1 MKRLLCLAVA
11 AASIPVSAED
21 RTLEHVLVSVPIH
34 KQEANSVLPVTVIT
48 DEELQRSVATTI
60 GETLENRAGLANSS
74 FGPGVGRPVI
84 RGQQGPRAIT
94 LQNNTSS
101 ADVSSFSPDH
111 AVTVEPLLAK
121 SIEVLRGPSTLLY
134 GGGAIGGIVNVIDN
148 RIPRE
153 RVEGVEG
160 AAEYRYDYA
169 PDLNS
174 GVGVLEA
181 GFGNLAFHLSG
192 TSRSTSDLRIP
203 DWAIDEAAL
212 AEQEKMMGHDE
223 EHEGEDHEGEEHE
236 GEEHGEEEINNSKG
250 KIANTDTDTD
260 VITAGFSFHFDD
272 KGSYAGFA
280 VNNLNNKY
288 GIPPGS
294 HEHGHEDEHG
304 EHEGEEHEGEEHEG
318 EEHEEHE
325 GEEHEGEEHEEH
337 EGEEEEEEIV
347 RIDMDQTR
355 YDAMVHLVEPMDSIE
370 VVRGFLT
377 YTDYEHKELEGSE
390 VGTRFKRDTWE
401 GRLEV
406 VHSALLGTEGVM
418 GLQAKSDEFEAV
430 GEEGFIPK
438 TDSTELGLF
447 LIEDFHRN
455 EWTYEVGL
463 RGEYVERDPTTNAAS
478 KEDFTNWSA
487 TFSALW
493 QFDDNWQTG
502 VALARSA
509 RAPSTEELFS
519 NVDAM
524 DPEELVTHAATGI
537 IEVGD
542 PDLDNE
548 TSLNA
553 DLALQWHSANSWA
566 ELSLFYNQFDDYISL
581 RNTGEEID
589 ETAIYDYL
597 QEDAKFY
604 GVEFESSFHLTD
616 LGPGALALDL
626 RGDAIRGDFDD
637 SGDVPRLPP
646 VRVGARL
653 SWTGDAFGTWV
664 SVLNAGDQD
673 RPGDF
678 ETETDGYTRWDI
690 GADYRFTFAH
700 ERELL
705 VFMKWKNITDEEI
718 RLSTSFLRNYAPE
731 AGQSV
736 AAGIRFSF

>member
-1 MKRLLCLAVA
+1 M
-11 AASIPVSAED
+11 
-21 RTLEHVLVSVPIH
+21 
-34 KQEANSVLPVTVIT
+34 LPVTVIT
-48 DEELQRSVATTI
+48 NEELQRSVATTI
-60 GETLENRAGLANSS
+60 GETLGNRAGLANSS

-111 AVTVEPLLAK
+111 AVTVEPMLAR

-153 RVEGVEG
+153 RIEGIEG

-174 GVGVLEA
+174 GVGLLEA
-181 GFGNLAFHLSG
+181 GFGNFAFHLSG

-203 DWAIDEAAL
+203 GRAIDEAAL

-223 EHEGEDHEGEEHE
+223 EHEGEDHEGEEHD
-236 GEEHGEEEINNSKG
+236 EEEVNNSKG

-260 VITAGFSFHFDD
+260 VITAGFSFHFDE

-288 GIPPGS
+288 GIPPGA
-294 HEHGHEDEHG
+294 HEHGHEEEHG
-304 EHEGEEHEGEEHEG
+304 DHEGEEHEGED
-318 EEHEEHE
+318 
-325 GEEHEGEEHEEH
+325 H

-355 YDAMVHLVEPMDSIE
+355 YDAMLHLYEPMDSIE

-406 VHSALLGTEGVM
+406 VHSALLGTEGAI

-430 GEEGFIPK
+430 GEEGYIPQ

-463 RGEYVERDPTTNAAS
+463 RGEYVERDPSTDAAS

-487 TFSALW
+487 SLSALW

-502 VALARSA
+502 VSLARSA

-524 DPEELVTHAATGI
+524 DPEQLVTHAATGI

-566 ELSLFYNQFDDYISL
+566 ELSVFYNHFDDYIFL
-581 RNTGEEID
+581 RNTGEEVD
-589 ETAIYDYL
+589 EIAVYDYL
-597 QEDAKFY
+597 QEDTKFY

-646 VRVGARL
+646 VRIGGRL
-653 SWTGDAFGTWV
+653 NWTGDAFGAWL

-678 ETETDGYTRWDI
+678 ETDTDGYTRWDL
-690 GADYRFTFAH
+690 GADYRFTFAQ

-736 AAGIRFSF
+736 AVGIRFSF

>member
-1 MKRLLCLAVA
+1 MRFFLCLAVA
-11 AASIPVSAED
+11 AASISVSAED
-21 RTLEHVLVSVPIH
+21 RTLEHVFVTVPIH
-34 KQEANSVLPVTVIT
+34 RQEANSMLPVTVIT
-48 DEELQRSVATTI
+48 NEELQRSVATTI
-60 GETLENRAGLANSS
+60 GETLGNRAGLANSS

-111 AVTVEPLLAK
+111 AVTVEPMLAR

-153 RVEGVEG
+153 RIEGIEG

-174 GVGVLEA
+174 GVGLLEA
-181 GFGNLAFHLSG
+181 GFGNFAFHLSG

-203 DWAIDEAAL
+203 GRAIDEAAL

-223 EHEGEDHEGEEHE
+223 EHEGEDHEGEEH
-236 GEEHGEEEINNSKG
+236 GEEEVNNSKG

-260 VITAGFSFHFDD
+260 VITAGFSFHFDE

-288 GIPPGS
+288 GIPPGA
-294 HEHGHEDEHG
+294 HEHGHEEEHG
-304 EHEGEEHEGEEHEG
+304 EHEGEEHEG
-318 EEHEEHE
+318 
-325 GEEHEGEEHEEH
+325 EEH

-355 YDAMVHLVEPMDSIE
+355 YDAMLHLYEPMDSIE

-406 VHSALLGTEGVM
+406 VHSALLGTEGAI

-430 GEEGFIPK
+430 GEEGYIPQ

-463 RGEYVERDPTTNAAS
+463 RGEYVERDPSTDAAS

-487 TFSALW
+487 SLSALW

-502 VALARSA
+502 VSLARSA

-524 DPEELVTHAATGI
+524 DPEQLVTHAATGI

-566 ELSLFYNQFDDYISL
+566 ELSVFYNHFDDYIFL
-581 RNTGEEID
+581 RNTGEEVD
-589 ETAIYDYL
+589 EIAVYDYL
-597 QEDAKFY
+597 QEDTKFY

-646 VRVGARL
+646 VRIGGRL
-653 SWTGDAFGTWV
+653 NWTGDAFGAWL

-678 ETETDGYTRWDI
+678 ETDTDGYTRWDL
-690 GADYRFTFAH
+690 GADYRFTFAQ

-736 AAGIRFSF
+736 AVGIRFSF

>member
-1 MKRLLCLAVA
+1 MRFFLCLAVA
-11 AASIPVSAED
+11 AASISVSAED
-21 RTLEHVLVSVPIH
+21 RTLEHVFVTVPIH
-34 KQEANSVLPVTVIT
+34 RQEANSMLPVTVIT
-48 DEELQRSVATTI
+48 NEELQRSVATTI
-60 GETLENRAGLANSS
+60 GETLGNRAGLANSS

-111 AVTVEPLLAK
+111 AVTVEPMLAR

-153 RVEGVEG
+153 RIEGIEG

-174 GVGVLEA
+174 GVGLLEA
-181 GFGNLAFHLSG
+181 GFGNFAFHLSG

-203 DWAIDEAAL
+203 GRAIDEAAL

-223 EHEGEDHEGEEHE
+223 EHEGEDHEGEDHD
-236 GEEHGEEEINNSKG
+236 EEEVNNSKG

-260 VITAGFSFHFDD
+260 VITAGFSFHFDE

-288 GIPPGS
+288 GIPPGA
-294 HEHGHEDEHG
+294 HEHGHEEEHG
-304 EHEGEEHEGEEHEG
+304 EHEGEEHEG
-318 EEHEEHE
+318 
-325 GEEHEGEEHEEH
+325 EEH

-355 YDAMVHLVEPMDSIE
+355 YDAMLHLYEPMDSIE

-406 VHSALLGTEGVM
+406 VHSALLGTEGAI

-430 GEEGFIPK
+430 GEEGYIPQ

-463 RGEYVERDPTTNAAS
+463 RGEYVERDPSTDAAS

-487 TFSALW
+487 SLSALW

-502 VALARSA
+502 VSLARSA

-566 ELSLFYNQFDDYISL
+566 ELSVFYNHFDDYIFL
-581 RNTGEEID
+581 RNTGEEVD
-589 ETAIYDYL
+589 EIAVYDYL
-597 QEDAKFY
+597 QEDTKFY

-646 VRVGARL
+646 VRIGGRL
-653 SWTGDAFGTWV
+653 NWTGDAFGAWL

-678 ETETDGYTRWDI
+678 ETDTDGYTRWDL
-690 GADYRFTFAH
+690 GADYRFTFAQ

-736 AAGIRFSF
+736 AVGIRFSF

>member
-1 MKRLLCLAVA
+1 MRFFLCLAVA
-11 AASIPVSAED
+11 AASISVSAED
-21 RTLEHVLVSVPIH
+21 RTLEHVFVTVPIH
-34 KQEANSVLPVTVIT
+34 RQEANSMLPVTVIT
-48 DEELQRSVATTI
+48 NEELQRSVATTI
-60 GETLENRAGLANSS
+60 GETLGNRAGLANSS

-101 ADVSSFSPDH
+101 ADVSSLSPDH
-111 AVTVEPLLAK
+111 AVTVEPMLAR

-153 RVEGVEG
+153 RIEGIEG

-174 GVGVLEA
+174 GVGLLEA
-181 GFGNLAFHLSG
+181 GFGNFAFHLSG

-203 DWAIDEAAL
+203 GRAIDEAAL

-223 EHEGEDHEGEEHE
+223 EHEGEDHEGEEH
-236 GEEHGEEEINNSKG
+236 GEEEVNNSKG

-260 VITAGFSFHFDD
+260 VITAGFSFHFDE

-288 GIPPGS
+288 GIPPGA
-294 HEHGHEDEHG
+294 HEHGHEEEHG
-304 EHEGEEHEGEEHEG
+304 EHEGEEHEG
-318 EEHEEHE
+318 
-325 GEEHEGEEHEEH
+325 EEH

-355 YDAMVHLVEPMDSIE
+355 YDAMLHLYEPMDSIE

-406 VHSALLGTEGVM
+406 VHSALLGTEGAI

-430 GEEGFIPK
+430 GEEGYIPQ

-463 RGEYVERDPTTNAAS
+463 RGEYVERDPSTDAAS

-487 TFSALW
+487 SLSALW

-502 VALARSA
+502 VSLARSA

-566 ELSLFYNQFDDYISL
+566 ELSLFYNQFDDYIFL
-581 RNTGEEID
+581 RNTGEEVD
-589 ETAIYDYL
+589 ETAVYDYL

-646 VRVGARL
+646 VRVGGRL

-678 ETETDGYTRWDI
+678 ETETDGYTRWDL
-690 GADYRFTFAH
+690 GADYRFTFAQ

-718 RLSTSFLRNYAPE
+718 RLSTSFLRNYAPQ

-736 AAGIRFSF
+736 AVGIRFSF

>member
-1 MKRLLCLAVA
+1 M
-11 AASIPVSAED
+11 
-21 RTLEHVLVSVPIH
+21 
-34 KQEANSVLPVTVIT
+34 LPVTVIT
-48 DEELQRSVATTI
+48 NEELQRSVATTI
-60 GETLENRAGLANSS
+60 GETLGNRAGLANSS

-101 ADVSSFSPDH
+101 ADVSSLSPDH
-111 AVTVEPLLAK
+111 AVTVEPMLAR

-153 RVEGVEG
+153 RIEGIEG

-174 GVGVLEA
+174 GVGLLEA
-181 GFGNLAFHLSG
+181 GFGNFAFHLSG

-203 DWAIDEAAL
+203 GRAIDEAAL

-223 EHEGEDHEGEEHE
+223 EHEGEDHEGEEH
-236 GEEHGEEEINNSKG
+236 GEEEVNNSKG

-260 VITAGFSFHFDD
+260 VITAGFSFHFDE

-288 GIPPGS
+288 GIPPGA
-294 HEHGHEDEHG
+294 HEHGHEEEHG
-304 EHEGEEHEGEEHEG
+304 EHEGEEHEG
-318 EEHEEHE
+318 
-325 GEEHEGEEHEEH
+325 EEH

-355 YDAMVHLVEPMDSIE
+355 YDAMLHLYEPMDSIE

-406 VHSALLGTEGVM
+406 VHSALLGTEGAI

-430 GEEGFIPK
+430 GEEGYIPQ

-463 RGEYVERDPTTNAAS
+463 RGEYVERDPSTDAAS

-487 TFSALW
+487 SLSALW

-502 VALARSA
+502 VSLARSA

-566 ELSLFYNQFDDYISL
+566 ELSLFYNQFDDYIFL
-581 RNTGEEID
+581 RNTGEEVD
-589 ETAIYDYL
+589 ETAVYDYL

-626 RGDAIRGDFDD
+626 RGDAIRGDFDN

-646 VRVGARL
+646 VRVGGRL

-678 ETETDGYTRWDI
+678 ETETDGYTRWDL
-690 GADYRFTFAH
+690 GADYRFSFAQ

-705 VFMKWKNITDEEI
+705 VFMKWKNITDEKI
-718 RLSTSFLRNYAPE
+718 RLSTSFLRNYAPQ

-736 AAGIRFSF
+736 AVGIRFSF

>member
-34 KQEANSVLPVTVIT
+34 RQESNSVLPVTVIT
-48 DEELQRSVATTI
+48 GEELQRSVATTI

-153 RVEGVEG
+153 RIEGIEG

-203 DWAIDEAAL
+203 GRAIDEAAL
-212 AEQEKMMGHDE
+212 AEQEEMMGHDE
-223 EHEGEDHEGEEHE
+223 EHEGEDHEGEEH
-236 GEEHGEEEINNSKG
+236 GEEEVNNSKG

-260 VITAGFSFHFDD
+260 VITAGFSFHFDE

-288 GIPPGS
+288 GIPPGA
-294 HEHGHEDEHG
+294 HEHGHEEEHG
-304 EHEGEEHEGEEHEG
+304 DHEGEEHEG
-318 EEHEEHE
+318 
-325 GEEHEGEEHEEH
+325 EEH

-355 YDAMVHLVEPMDSIE
+355 YDAMVHLYEPMDSIE

-401 GRLEV
+401 TRLEV
-406 VHSALLGTEGVM
+406 VHNALLGTEGVV
-418 GLQAKSDEFEAV
+418 GLQAKSDTFEAV

-455 EWTYEVGL
+455 EWTYEAGL
-463 RGEYVERDPTTNAAS
+463 RGEYVERDPSTNAAS
-478 KEDFTNWSA
+478 NEDFTNWSA
-487 TFSALW
+487 SLSALW

-502 VALARSA
+502 VSLARSA

-566 ELSLFYNQFDDYISL
+566 ELSVFYNQFNDYIFL
-581 RNTGEEID
+581 RNSGEEVD
-589 ETAIYDYL
+589 ETAVYDYL
-597 QEDAKFY
+597 QEDTKFY

-626 RGDAIRGDFDD
+626 RGDAIRGDFKDN
-637 SGDVPRLPP
+637 GDVPRLPP

-678 ETETDGYTRWDI
+678 ETDTDGYTRLDL
-690 GADYRFTFAH
+690 GADYRFSFAQ

-705 VFMKWKNITDEEI
+705 VFIKWKNITDEEI

>member
-1 MKRLLCLAVA
+1 MRFFLCLAVA
-11 AASIPVSAED
+11 AASISVSAED
-21 RTLEHVLVSVPIH
+21 RTLEHVFVTVPIH
-34 KQEANSVLPVTVIT
+34 RQEANSMLPVTVIT
-48 DEELQRSVATTI
+48 NEELQRSVATTI
-60 GETLENRAGLANSS
+60 GETLGNRAGLANSS

-111 AVTVEPLLAK
+111 AVTVEPMLAR

-153 RVEGVEG
+153 RIEGIEG

-174 GVGVLEA
+174 GVGLLEA
-181 GFGNLAFHLSG
+181 GFGNFAFHLSG

-203 DWAIDEAAL
+203 GRAIDEAAL

-223 EHEGEDHEGEEHE
+223 EHEGEDHEGEEH
-236 GEEHGEEEINNSKG
+236 GEEEVNNSKG

-260 VITAGFSFHFDD
+260 VITAGFSFHFDE

-288 GIPPGS
+288 GIPPGA
-294 HEHGHEDEHG
+294 HEHGHEEEHG
-304 EHEGEEHEGEEHEG
+304 EHEGEEHEG
-318 EEHEEHE
+318 
-325 GEEHEGEEHEEH
+325 EEH

-355 YDAMVHLVEPMDSIE
+355 YDAMLHLYEPMDSIE

-406 VHSALLGTEGVM
+406 VHSALLGTEGAI

-430 GEEGFIPK
+430 GEEGYIPQ

-463 RGEYVERDPTTNAAS
+463 RGEYVERDPSTDAAS

-487 TFSALW
+487 SLSALW

-502 VALARSA
+502 VSLARSA

-566 ELSLFYNQFDDYISL
+566 ELSVFYNHFDDYIFL
-581 RNTGEEID
+581 RNTGEEVD
-589 ETAIYDYL
+589 EIAVYDYL
-597 QEDAKFY
+597 QEDTKFY

-646 VRVGARL
+646 VRIGGRL
-653 SWTGDAFGTWV
+653 NWTGDAFGAWL

-678 ETETDGYTRWDI
+678 ETDTDGYTRWDL
-690 GADYRFTFAH
+690 GADYRFTFAQ

-736 AAGIRFSF
+736 AVGIRFSF

>member
-1 MKRLLCLAVA
+1 MRFFLCLAVA
-11 AASIPVSAED
+11 AASISVSAED
-21 RTLEHVLVSVPIH
+21 RTLEHVFVTVPIH
-34 KQEANSVLPVTVIT
+34 RQEANSMLPVTVIT
-48 DEELQRSVATTI
+48 NEELQRSVATTI
-60 GETLENRAGLANSS
+60 GETLGNRAGLANSS

-111 AVTVEPLLAK
+111 AVTVEPMLAR

-153 RVEGVEG
+153 RIEGIEG

-174 GVGVLEA
+174 GVGLLEA
-181 GFGNLAFHLSG
+181 GFGNFAFHLSG

-203 DWAIDEAAL
+203 GRAIDEAAL

-223 EHEGEDHEGEEHE
+223 EHEGEDHEGEEHD
-236 GEEHGEEEINNSKG
+236 EEEVNNSKG

-260 VITAGFSFHFDD
+260 VITAGFSFHFDE

-288 GIPPGS
+288 GIPPGA
-294 HEHGHEDEHG
+294 HEHGHEEEHG
-304 EHEGEEHEGEEHEG
+304 DHEGEEHEGED
-318 EEHEEHE
+318 
-325 GEEHEGEEHEEH
+325 H

-355 YDAMVHLVEPMDSIE
+355 YDAMLHLYEPMDSIE

-406 VHSALLGTEGVM
+406 VHSALLGTEGAI

-430 GEEGFIPK
+430 GEEGYIPQ

-463 RGEYVERDPTTNAAS
+463 RGEYVERDPSTDAAS

-487 TFSALW
+487 SLSALW

-502 VALARSA
+502 VSLARSA

-566 ELSLFYNQFDDYISL
+566 ELSVFYNHFDDYIFL
-581 RNTGEEID
+581 RNTGEEVD
-589 ETAIYDYL
+589 EIAVYDYL
-597 QEDAKFY
+597 QEDTKFY

-646 VRVGARL
+646 VRIGGRL
-653 SWTGDAFGTWV
+653 NWTGDAFGAWL

-678 ETETDGYTRWDI
+678 ETDTDGYTRWDL
-690 GADYRFTFAH
+690 GADYRFTFAQ

-736 AAGIRFSF
+736 AVGIRFSF

>member
-1 MKRLLCLAVA
+1 MRFFLCLAVA
-11 AASIPVSAED
+11 AASISVSAED
-21 RTLEHVLVSVPIH
+21 RTLEHVFVTVPIH
-34 KQEANSVLPVTVIT
+34 RQEANSMLPVTVIT
-48 DEELQRSVATTI
+48 NEELQRSVATTI
-60 GETLENRAGLANSS
+60 GETLGNRAGLANSS

-111 AVTVEPLLAK
+111 AVTVEPMLAR

-153 RVEGVEG
+153 RIEGIEG

-174 GVGVLEA
+174 GVGLLEA
-181 GFGNLAFHLSG
+181 GFGNFAFHLSG

-203 DWAIDEAAL
+203 GRAIDEAAL

-223 EHEGEDHEGEEHE
+223 EHEGEDHEGEEHD
-236 GEEHGEEEINNSKG
+236 EEEVNNSKG

-260 VITAGFSFHFDD
+260 VITAGFSFHFDE

-288 GIPPGS
+288 GIPPGA
-294 HEHGHEDEHG
+294 HEHGHEEEHG
-304 EHEGEEHEGEEHEG
+304 DHEGEEHEGED
-318 EEHEEHE
+318 
-325 GEEHEGEEHEEH
+325 H

-355 YDAMVHLVEPMDSIE
+355 YDAMLHLYEPMDSIE

-406 VHSALLGTEGVM
+406 VHSALLGTEGAI

-430 GEEGFIPK
+430 GEEGYIPQ

-463 RGEYVERDPTTNAAS
+463 RGEYVERDPSTDAAS

-487 TFSALW
+487 SLSALW

-502 VALARSA
+502 VSLARSA

-524 DPEELVTHAATGI
+524 DPEQLVTHAATGI

-566 ELSLFYNQFDDYISL
+566 ELSVFYNHFDDYIFL
-581 RNTGEEID
+581 RNTGEEVD
-589 ETAIYDYL
+589 EIAVYDYL
-597 QEDAKFY
+597 QEDTKFY

-646 VRVGARL
+646 VRIGGRL
-653 SWTGDAFGTWV
+653 NWTGDAFGAWL

-678 ETETDGYTRWDI
+678 ETDTDGYTRWDL
-690 GADYRFTFAH
+690 GADYRFTFAQ

-736 AAGIRFSF
+736 AVGIRFSF

>member
-1 MKRLLCLAVA
+1 MRFFLCLAVA
-11 AASIPVSAED
+11 AASISVSAED
-21 RTLEHVLVSVPIH
+21 RTLEHVFVTVPIH
-34 KQEANSVLPVTVIT
+34 RQEANSMLPVTVIT
-48 DEELQRSVATTI
+48 NEELQRSVATTI
-60 GETLENRAGLANSS
+60 GETLGNRAGLANSS

-111 AVTVEPLLAK
+111 AVTVEPMLAR

-153 RVEGVEG
+153 RIEGIEG

-174 GVGVLEA
+174 GVGLLEA
-181 GFGNLAFHLSG
+181 GFGNFAFHLSG

-203 DWAIDEAAL
+203 GRAIDEAAL

-223 EHEGEDHEGEEHE
+223 EHEGEDHEGEEH
-236 GEEHGEEEINNSKG
+236 GEEEVNNSKG

-260 VITAGFSFHFDD
+260 VITAGFSFHFDE

-288 GIPPGS
+288 GIPPGA
-294 HEHGHEDEHG
+294 HEHGHEEEHG
-304 EHEGEEHEGEEHEG
+304 DHEGEEHEGED
-318 EEHEEHE
+318 
-325 GEEHEGEEHEEH
+325 H

-355 YDAMVHLVEPMDSIE
+355 YDAMLHLYEPMDSIE

-406 VHSALLGTEGVM
+406 VHSALLGTEGAI

-430 GEEGFIPK
+430 GEEGYIPQ

-463 RGEYVERDPTTNAAS
+463 RGEYVERDPSTDAAS

-487 TFSALW
+487 SLSALW

-502 VALARSA
+502 VSLARSA

-524 DPEELVTHAATGI
+524 DPEQLVTHAATGI

-566 ELSLFYNQFDDYISL
+566 ELSVFYNHFDDYIFL
-581 RNTGEEID
+581 RNTGEEVD
-589 ETAIYDYL
+589 EIAVYDYL
-597 QEDAKFY
+597 QEDTKFY

-646 VRVGARL
+646 VRIGGRL
-653 SWTGDAFGTWV
+653 NWTGDAFGAWL

-678 ETETDGYTRWDI
+678 ETDTDGYTRWDL
-690 GADYRFTFAH
+690 GADYRFTFAQ

-736 AAGIRFSF
+736 AVGIRFSF

>member
-1 MKRLLCLAVA
+1 MRFFLCLAVA
-11 AASIPVSAED
+11 AASISVSAED
-21 RTLEHVLVSVPIH
+21 RTLEHVFVTVPIH
-34 KQEANSVLPVTVIT
+34 RQEANSMLPVTVIT
-48 DEELQRSVATTI
+48 NEELQRSVATTI
-60 GETLENRAGLANSS
+60 GETLGNRAGLANSS

-111 AVTVEPLLAK
+111 AVTVEPMLAR

-153 RVEGVEG
+153 RIEGIEG

-174 GVGVLEA
+174 GVGLLEA
-181 GFGNLAFHLSG
+181 GFGNFAFHLSG

-203 DWAIDEAAL
+203 GRAIDEAAL

-223 EHEGEDHEGEEHE
+223 EHEGEDHEGEEHD
-236 GEEHGEEEINNSKG
+236 EEEVNNSKG

-260 VITAGFSFHFDD
+260 VITAGFSFHFDE

-288 GIPPGS
+288 GIPPGA
-294 HEHGHEDEHG
+294 HEHGHEEEHG
-304 EHEGEEHEGEEHEG
+304 EHEGEEHEGED
-318 EEHEEHE
+318 
-325 GEEHEGEEHEEH
+325 H

-355 YDAMVHLVEPMDSIE
+355 YDAMLHLYEPMDSIE

-406 VHSALLGTEGVM
+406 VHSALLGTEGAI

-430 GEEGFIPK
+430 GEEGYIPQ

-463 RGEYVERDPTTNAAS
+463 RGEYVERDPSTDAAS

-487 TFSALW
+487 SLSALW

-502 VALARSA
+502 VSLARSA

-524 DPEELVTHAATGI
+524 DPEQLVTHAATGI

-566 ELSLFYNQFDDYISL
+566 ELSVFYNHFDDYIFL
-581 RNTGEEID
+581 RNTGEEVD
-589 ETAIYDYL
+589 EIAVYDYL
-597 QEDAKFY
+597 QEDTKFY

-646 VRVGARL
+646 VRIGGRL
-653 SWTGDAFGTWV
+653 NWTGDAFGAWL

-678 ETETDGYTRWDI
+678 ETDTDGYTRWDL
-690 GADYRFTFAH
+690 GADYRFTFAQ

-736 AAGIRFSF
+736 AVGIRFSF